1 MIQIKNQQLLEV
13 LHFLD
18 ALALSPKPSRVRT
31 KLMQKVQQKI
41 EELYRDELELLE
53 QYGKKNEQGK
63 LVEEDGSYPLI
74 EATAT
79 EYHKEKRELL
89 AELATLDVGEF
100 QDNFSFLIEALEN
113 IDTKFSGQEATTLD
127 FILNFLEK
135 ESEEK

>member
-1 MIQIKNQQLLEV
+1 M
-13 LHFLD
+13 
-18 ALALSPKPSRVRT
+18 
-31 KLMQKVQQKI
+31 QQKI

-100 QDNFSFLIEALEN
+100 QDNFSILIEALEN